1 MCFYFVFKTSRS
13 VCVIEKEKQRK
24 TMLKLNHLR
33 KIITVSLIYDLK
45 NKYNN
50 IQNIHNKINISYQ

>member
-1 MCFYFVFKTSRS
+1 
-13 VCVIEKEKQRK
+13 
-24 TMLKLNHLR
+24 MLKLNHLR